1 MIEKQRKKAKTTP
14 SQSRPRELAFGLSK
28 SQGEVLGTRM
38 LLPASKHDFAYLS
51 RAQLHCFAAH
61 KGRNKSHKDRKWQC
75 LIHCLFLM
83 KFNFNTL
90 EINKWAVAISM
101 EVLNSII
108 SKTSVLICILGVP
121 YYLTVWSFL
130 SPWIWNQLGLP
141 RPRVFP
147 WPAKSKITIGKAVK
161 PHCVL

>member
-1 MIEKQRKKAKTTP
+1 MTNDWKTTKE
-14 SQSRPRELAFGLSK
+14 SENHTFAISAFGLSK

-130 SPWIWNQLGLP
+130 SPWIWNQLGLT